1 MTGNAVND
9 PASDE
14 NRTLSTSLLQEFE
27 SHAVRE
33 KTVSLLKNYPPRY
46 RNPFKKKIYEKAAVK
61 FIPSLDSDEYAV
73 IWRTAYHEQEK
84 CLYHPLPVEKLD
96 WYYRYDDCCGKDRTV
111 WYVNFADPNLFYA
124 YDSGLFAQDEIQTLE
139 HPLLGSIVQY
149 LDDMVRKGRRD
160 CLPLTVENHEP
171 TPVLLSNIPYW
182 IRVDTMPR
190 DENGQRVSIYGKCFS
205 RAPEDLLDR
214 AITLRE
220 NGSGRSNIIAMA
232 ALPSGIGE
240 YRLDQ
245 IIYSLK
251 TVISAFQAA
260 RTVSGKPTVIHTGRW
275 GAGAFGGSEEFA
287 LLVQIL
293 GAGIAGI
300 GKIVFH
306 AVSDDKLAA
315 AEKAAAEAET
325 RNLDTMEALAD
336 YIRSKKYR
344 WGFSDGN

>member
-1 MTGNAVND
+1 MIKNTMTEST
-9 PASDE
+9 SDE
-14 NRTLSTSLLQEFE
+14 NQVLLTRLQDEFRL
-27 SHAVRE
+27 HAVRE

-46 RNPFKKKIYEKAAVK
+46 RNAFKKKIYAKAAGK
-61 FIPSLDSDEYAV
+61 FVSSLDPEEYTV
-73 IWRTAYHEQEK
+73 IWRTAYLEQEK
-84 CLYHPLPVEKLD
+84 FFYHPVTVEKLG
-96 WYYRYDDCCGKDRTV
+96 WYYRYDDCCGKDQSV

-139 HPLLGSIVQY
+139 HPLLGSIAEY
-149 LDDMVRKGRRD
+149 LDSMAKEGRRD

-171 TPVLLSNIPYW
+171 TPILLSNIPYW
-182 IRVDTMPR
+182 IKVDTMPR
-190 DENGQRVSIYGKCFS
+190 EENGQTVSIYGNRFS
-205 RAPEDLLDR
+205 SAPEDLLDR
-214 AITLRE
+214 AVTLHE
-220 NGSGRSNIIAMA
+220 NGSCRSNIIAMA
-232 ALPSGIGE
+232 ALPGGRGD

-260 RTVSGKPTVIHTGRW
+260 RTVTGKATAVHTGRW

-300 GKIVFH
+300 ERIIFH
-306 AVSDDKLAA
+306 AVSEDKLAA
-315 AEKAAAEAET
+315 AEKTAAEAKA
-325 RNLDTMEALAD
+325 RNLDALDALAD
-336 YIRSKKYR
+336 FIQEKRSR